1 MKRHELQKPLIQS
14 ALVLLAILLLIG
26 FVAGSNAQTFFG
38 GITSIFKGAFFSVLF
53 IFALAIALLFS
64 IVVLIGVYLG
74 ALALYNPE
82 TARQT
87 YFKLQDRVI
96 AQIAEWKSCR
106 AESFNPGNTVV
117 ESPVGPGIRPQVQP
131 AQELRQQPA
140 TAAAEDIQ
148 TLRDT
153 ITQLSKENK
162 VFAATLADM
171 KSKLDTL
178 SAQELEAA
186 SIATTQFEKQ
196 EQHFTVGLMEL
207 STQIEEVR
215 ATAQNSDKQA
225 QLQSAQLLETQK
237 SLAALA
243 EEMEKIQKTVATVQ
257 EETDTST
264 SAFVTGDYRI
274 FSYFDNDKDKQK
286 FISLIEEAV
295 EKEMTYADIDEF
307 LSKSLSKQLDAV
319 VKDHPSLTRE
329 YIRDQR
335 KK

>member
-53 IFALAIALLFS
+53 VFALAIALLFS
-64 IVVLIGVYLG
+64 IVVLIGVYLA

-87 YFKLQDRVI
+87 YFKLQDRVM

-106 AESFNPGNTVV
+106 AAAVSQDQTTAEPPEISA
-117 ESPVGPGIRPQVQP
+117 IRPQVQP
-131 AQELRQQPA
+131 KQELHHKP
-140 TAAAEDIQ
+140 TAAVEEIQ

-153 ITQLSKENK
+153 IAQLSEENRA
-162 VFAATLADM
+162 FSAALAGM

-178 SAQELEAA
+178 SEKEVETASAAAQQL
-186 SIATTQFEKQ
+186 EKQ
-196 EQHFTVGLMEL
+196 EQDFTADLTEL
-207 STQIEEVR
+207 SAQIKEVR
-215 ATAQNSDKQA
+215 ATVQNSDKQT
-225 QLQSAQLLETQK
+225 QQQSAQLLETQK

-243 EEMEKIQKTVATVQ
+243 EEMEKIKKTVGTIQ
-257 EETDTST
+257 EETDTTS
-264 SAFVTGDYRI
+264 SAFATGDYRI

-286 FISLIEEAV
+286 FISLIEEALK
-295 EKEMTYADIDEF
+295 KEMTYAEIDEF
-307 LSKSLSKQLDAV
+307 LSKSLSKQLDAII
-319 VKDHPSLTRE
+319 KDHPSLTRE